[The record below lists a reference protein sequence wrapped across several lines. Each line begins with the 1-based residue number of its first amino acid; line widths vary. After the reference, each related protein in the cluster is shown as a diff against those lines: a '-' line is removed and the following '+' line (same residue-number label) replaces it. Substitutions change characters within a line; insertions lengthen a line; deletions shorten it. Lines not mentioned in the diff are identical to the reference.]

1 MSYLLRYHS
10 KQGNIT
16 YLTKTNTF
24 SNSFNKDTRIFQTL
38 DDLKNYWLNL
48 DKETK
53 TKILANHD
61 ALCFDVTDNQGRVI
75 NHLTGVISVIDK
87 EDAPAP
93 MSTTAMPVADMSAQ
107 LIEPIPQQP
116 VQPQPVKPQIP
127 SLQDVFTGL
136 KENQDHCLILD
147 LEFYSNCANE
157 TKMAQIGG
165 LVLGTGVSFNKF
177 IFDPDDMS
185 IKRQLDFLKNHNI
198 TYQDAIEL
206 SPDTIMAEVQHFI
219 RDQAIDTLVSWGN
232 NLDFT
237 VLKNEGYS
245 KIIPS
250 NLETYDLER
259 IFAHANN
266 TNDLS
271 LNLKNFSNVLN
282 LPHTGKWHDAL
293 DDAKAIYRICQLY
306 MNVLVPVNEAK
317 SKTDGDDLL
326 LKYPDD

>member
-24 SNSFNKDTRIFQTL
+24 SNSFNKDTRNFQTL
-38 DDLKNYWLNL
+38 DGLKNYWLNM

-53 TKILANHD
+53 TKIWANHD
-61 ALCFDVTDNQGRVI
+61 EFCFDVTDNQGRVI
-75 NHLTGVISVIDK
+75 NHLTGVISVINK
-87 EDAPAP
+87 EDASAP
-93 MSTTAMPVADMSAQ
+93 VPITAMPVADISDQ
-107 LIEPIPQQP
+107 VIDPVQQQP
-116 VQPQPVKPQIP
+116 VKSQIP

-165 LVLGTGVSFNKF
+165 IVLGTGVSFNKF
-177 IFDPDDMS
+177 IFDPDDMP
-185 IKRQLDFLKNHNI
+185 IKRQLDFLKNHNV
-198 TYQDAIEL
+198 TYQDAVKL
-206 SPDTIMAEVQHFI
+206 LPDTIMADVQHFI
-219 RDQAIDTLVSWGN
+219 RDQTIDTLVSWGN

-245 KIIPS
+245 RIIPS
-250 NLETYDLER
+250 NLKTYDLEG

-317 SKTDGDDLL
+317 QTTDDDDLL
-326 LKYPDD
+326 LKYPED

>member
-16 YLTKTNTF
+16 YLTTANTF
-24 SNSFNKDTRIFQTL
+24 SNSFNKDTRNFQTL

-48 DKETK
+48 NKETK
-53 TKILANHD
+53 TKILTNHD
-61 ALCFDVTDNQGRVI
+61 EFCFDITDNQGRII
-75 NHLTGVISVIDK
+75 NHLKGVISVIDK
-87 EDAPAP
+87 EDAPAVMP
-93 MSTTAMPVADMSAQ
+93 TTAMSVADMSAQ
-107 LIEPIPQQP
+107 LIEPDQQP
-116 VQPQPVKPQIP
+116 SVKPQVP
-127 SLQDVFTGL
+127 SLQDVFTDL

-165 LVLGTGVSFNKF
+165 LVLGTGASFNKF
-177 IFDPDDMS
+177 VFDPDDMS
-185 IKRQLDFLKNHNI
+185 IKRQLDFLKNHNV
-198 TYQDAIEL
+198 TYQDAVKL
-206 SPDTIMAEVQHFI
+206 SPDTIMTDVQHFI

-237 VLKNEGYS
+237 VLKNESYS

-250 NLETYDLER
+250 NLKTYDLEG

-271 LNLKNFSNVLN
+271 LNLKNFSNILN

-293 DDAKAIYRICQLY
+293 DDVKAIYRICQLY

-317 SKTDGDDLL
+317 QKAEDDDLL